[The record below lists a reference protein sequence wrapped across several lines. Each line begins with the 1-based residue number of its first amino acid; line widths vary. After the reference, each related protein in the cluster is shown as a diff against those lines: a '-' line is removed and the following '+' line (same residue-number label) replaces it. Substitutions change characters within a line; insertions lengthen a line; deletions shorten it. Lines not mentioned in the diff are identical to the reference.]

1 MMLEFSARIKKWR
14 YGSGWFLLLYHIHL
28 YLKAEQYMTCQK
40 SKSGKLR
47 KKKLQFKFI
56 LEKKSKKW
64 IFQLLFISHYLP
76 SMETLSE
83 RSINKVINIYE
94 MRKQYM
100 KIYED

>member
-1 MMLEFSARIKKWR
+1 
-14 YGSGWFLLLYHIHL
+14 
-28 YLKAEQYMTCQK
+28 MTCQK

-47 KKKLQFKFI
+47 KKKLQFKFT